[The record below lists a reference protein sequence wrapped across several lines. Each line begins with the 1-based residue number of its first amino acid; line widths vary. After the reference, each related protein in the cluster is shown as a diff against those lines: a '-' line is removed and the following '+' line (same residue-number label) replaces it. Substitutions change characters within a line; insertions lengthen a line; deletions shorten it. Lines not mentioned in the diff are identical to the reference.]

1 MISFIEVRDS
11 LFMESWVNNSPV
23 EGITLNREES
33 EVVVSMVNVT
43 GLTPSDDKFS
53 WEKNEYL
60 DNKGRNT

>member
-1 MISFIEVRDS
+1 
-11 LFMESWVNNSPV
+11 MESWVNNSPV